1 MDEQRC
7 KFSALAK
14 EQLFRDPALP
24 HSVMRKLDDNGA
36 DQTAH
41 IGQAVINGDEASPTY
56 AYGPNKEV
64 IIV

>member
-14 EQLFRDPALP
+14 EQLFRDLALP
-24 HSVMRKLDDNGA
+24 HCIMRKLNDDGA
-36 DQTAH
+36 GHTAH
-41 IGQAVINGDEASPTY
+41 IGQAVINGDEASLIY